1 MATVQ
6 VSEAEKVYI
15 LHGIRDDLR
24 VDGRG
29 CEDYRHMEVETDVVS
44 NTDGSAKVTLGH
56 TAVLVGIKAE
66 IGKPRP
72 MIANQGYLEFFVDCS
87 ANATPEF
94 EGRGGEELGTELSN
108 TLYKVFNNQHSLDL
122 KSLCISP
129 GEHCWVLYVDVLLL
143 QCDGNLYD
151 AISVAIKAALFNT
164 KIPKVHISSDEE
176 GGKEIELSDDPYDCM
191 RLDVENVPCIVTLCK
206 IGHRHVVDATL
217 QEKACSV
224 ASLIISVTHKGIIT
238 CSRKVGRGSL
248 DPESICEMI
257 EAGKRVGK
265 ALHPPLMKLLQQ
277 EESLGNK
284 RQKVGFLG

>member
-1 MATVQ
+1 MRDTHATTTSVFTLWQ
-6 VSEAEKVYI
+6 RYKLARLRKCTSYTVYGMTCGWMEEAV
-15 LHGIRDDLR
+15 RT
-24 VDGRG
+24 
-29 CEDYRHMEVETDVVS
+29 TDTWRS
-44 NTDGSAKVTLGH
+44 RLTWFPTQ
-56 TAVLVGIKAE
+56 TAQPKSH
-66 IGKPRP
+66 
-72 MIANQGYLEFFVDCS
+72 CS

-108 TLYKVFNNQHSLDL
+108 TLYKVFNNKRSVDL
-122 KSLCISP
+122 KSLCISA
-129 GEHCWVLYVDVLLL
+129 GEHCWALYVDVLLL

-164 KIPKVHISSDEE
+164 KIPKVFISADDE

-206 IGHRHVVDATL
+206 VGHRHVVDATL

-224 ASLIISVTHKGIIT
+224 ASLIISVTHKGTVT
-238 CSRKVGRGSL
+238 CVRKVGGGSL
-248 DPESICEMI
+248 DPESIFEMT

-265 ALHPPLMKLLQQ
+265 ALHAPLMKLLHQ
-277 EESLGNK
+277 EESLGKK